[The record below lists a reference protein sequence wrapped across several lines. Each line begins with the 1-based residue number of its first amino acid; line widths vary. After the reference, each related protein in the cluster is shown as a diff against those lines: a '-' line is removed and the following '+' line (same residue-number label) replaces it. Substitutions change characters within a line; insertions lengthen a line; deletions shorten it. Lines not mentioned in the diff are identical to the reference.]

1 MAKEERNY
9 TKEFRNLNISMYIIM
24 GLLLLLAIIFMVTS
38 CQSTKANE
46 DNDYDVSMMRTVG
59 VNDVIDMFNDGKT
72 YVLYIGRE
80 TCSVCHELLP
90 ALQEAQINNNYITQ
104 YLDIS
109 QVDRSSAEWEELVE
123 LLDLETTTTMDEEGV
138 AEEVTDTFGYF
149 LNAKGFTPCMIII
162 NNGKQVAGFFGSRSL
177 EAFEDWLTAS
187 GI

>member
-1 MAKEERNY
+1 MAKEEKNY

-38 CQSTKANE
+38 CQSTKTNE
-46 DNDYDVSMMRTVG
+46 DSDYDVSMMRTVG
-59 VNDVIDMFNDGKT
+59 VNDVIDMFNDGET

-138 AEEVTDTFGYF
+138 AEEVTFKCHLELF
-149 LNAKGFTPCMIII
+149 ICNPRFRFCFCVVHQKI
-162 NNGKQVAGFFGSRSL
+162 NRDNFVAL
-177 EAFEDWLTAS
+177 KLH
-187 GI
+187 IP